1 MPLLNVESLF
11 FTMELGLL
19 CEDITEGIFWSNIR
33 SKFLNFLGTGTVW
46 KGWGYSWG
54 RGSASESFK
63 QILHL
68 YWNTAY
74 TFSGWCCNRC
84 LNQMTSSY
92 FQQWTL
98 LRHYWTIMPMGVQ
111 RKSKIKDGVW
121 FYWSARMAVTD
132 WNSILRRILRPLLG
146 SI

>member
-1 MPLLNVESLF
+1 
-11 FTMELGLL
+11 MELGLL
-19 CEDITEGIFWSNIR
+19 CEDITEDIFWINIR

-46 KGWGYSWG
+46 KGWGYSRG

-63 QILHL
+63 EILHL
-68 YWNTAY
+68 DWDRPY
-74 TFSGWCCNRC
+74 TLSVQGCSSC
-84 LNQMTSSY
+84 LNQMTSSSS
-92 FQQWTL
+92 QQWTL

-121 FYWSARMAVTD
+121 FYWSTRMAVAA